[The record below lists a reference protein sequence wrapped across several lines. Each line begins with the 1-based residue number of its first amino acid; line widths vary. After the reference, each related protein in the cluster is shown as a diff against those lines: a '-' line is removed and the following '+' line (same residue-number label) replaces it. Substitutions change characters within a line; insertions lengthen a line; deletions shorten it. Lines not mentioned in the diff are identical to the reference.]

1 MKKLSLIIIIFILPE
16 IHQKKTEYNKYN
28 WNLNI
33 EIRIF
38 IPCLDENNSYT
49 SSKYCFSKER

>member
-38 IPCLDENNSYT
+38 IPCLDENNS
-49 SSKYCFSKER
+49 